1 MKKKSVVIA
10 GVGFAGLGAAM
21 YPDKTLALRSTQINN
36 VWCMSR
42 GSQEKWTR
50 I

>member
-1 MKKKSVVIA
+1 MKKNVVIA
-10 GVGFAGLGAAM
+10 GGGFAGLSTAM
-21 YPDKTLALRSTQINN
+21 YLDKTLALRSTQMND